1 MKKTLMIA
9 AASAFLMS
17 GLAATEAVAA
27 GAEKK
32 CKSCHS
38 FEDGKKAKVGPNLFG
53 VVGRTQGSFAK
64 FKYGKYLKAQ
74 NEAGGVWDEAGL
86 RAWIKNSK
94 KVAKDAGS
102 KTKMPKLNMKGE
114 KADQVIA
121 WLNGLK

>member
-17 GLAATEAVAA
+17 GFAATEAVA

-32 CKSCHS
+32 CLSCHS
-38 FEDGKKAKVGPNLFG
+38 FEDGKKSKVGPNLFG
-53 VVGRTQGSFAK
+53 IVGRTQGSFAK
-64 FKYGKYLKAQ
+64 FRYGTYLKAQ
-74 NEAGGVWDEAGL
+74 NEAGAVWDEASL
-86 RAWIKNSK
+86 RDWIKNSK
-94 KVAKDAGS
+94 KVAKAAHL
-102 KTKMPKLNMKGE
+102 KTKMAKQNLKGD